1 MVYIFI
7 EISCTFAKMKRFI
20 ITLLLSY
27 TFFYNVYGQEPKH
40 VQAKNR
46 TAISSPESNTKNDSL
61 DFNTHYQ
68 VQTSDSSL
76 IKAKQKA
83 LIRLSEQ
90 AKADSVRN
98 KLPIFGWKASPRL
111 GERTF
116 VESDTSFIDFHQS
129 TIVDGKD
136 VAVSYLGNL
145 GSAAQTKIFF
155 NRPETSRFIF
165 QDAFEYWRK
174 KPEDQV
180 FLNTKVPYSNIFYQE
195 SGNKR
200 VSENRF
206 NAALSS
212 NFGKKLNIGM
222 DFDYIY
228 ARGFY
233 NSLSNK
239 GVSYD
244 LNSSYIGDKYSMQF
258 FFGFNSLYNRE
269 NGGITDP
276 RYITSPNLDELR
288 FSGNSADIPTR
299 LEDTWN
305 KLRGRYF
312 YLNHR
317 YDLGS
322 EEENVRLNDSTIVR
336 RKKHNYI
343 PPASIILTTYY
354 NDQRRRI
361 TSDDPRMD
369 NIFNPAIIF
378 PNESIK
384 YEGENINDFMSFYSL
399 KNTLSLAMNEGFR
412 KWVKFGLTA
421 FIEYDVRKYSVPGQA
436 PHLQTKDDENALT
449 LGGILSSDMGKHI
462 KYKASIEKNLLA
474 GDFALKGE
482 LSTLFSLK
490 DKDVSAKA
498 KAYIKTISPSYFQ
511 NHFSS
516 KYWNWNYDFND
527 TRRFFVGGEINIPLT
542 HTKISGGVEN
552 IQNYIYYDK
561 NGVAA
566 QKSGSVQVISLQL
579 DQQLKA
585 GIFHWDNRM
594 VYQMTSDDDVIPL
607 PDLSWYSNAYISSL
621 IAKVLHFQLGVDGH
635 FYTKYHVPGYNILT
649 MQYYN
654 QRDTK
659 IGNFPI
665 ATVYLNLL
673 LKNTRF
679 FIMYYN
685 VASSITNGDSFTV
698 PYYPVNPAGVRLG
711 LAWKFNN

>member
-1 MVYIFI
+1 
-7 EISCTFAKMKRFI
+7 MKRLI
-20 ITLLLSY
+20 ITIVLTY
-27 TFFYNVYGQEPKH
+27 IVFYGVYGQETKH
-40 VQAKNR
+40 IQARNVP
-46 TAISSPESNTKNDSL
+46 TVSSNPSKTSNDSL
-61 DFNTHYQ
+61 IDKSQPQNT
-68 VQTSDSSL
+68 SIDSSML
-76 IKAKQKA
+76 RIKQKA
-83 LIRLSEQ
+83 LLRLSEE
-90 AKADSVRN
+90 AKEDSIRR
-98 KLPIFGWKASPRL
+98 KLPIYGWKVSSRL
-111 GERTF
+111 GERKFVDLDTTF
-116 VESDTSFIDFHQS
+116 INYHQS
-129 TIVDGKD
+129 TITDGKD

-145 GSAAQTKIFF
+145 GSASETKIFF
-155 NRPETSRFIF
+155 NRPEASRFIF
-165 QDAFEYWRK
+165 QDAFTYWRK
-174 KPEDQV
+174 KPEDQI
-180 FLNTKVPYSNIFYQE
+180 FLNTKVPYSSIDYQE

-206 NAALSS
+206 SATLAS

-269 NGGITDP
+269 NGGITDS

-288 FSGNSADIPTR
+288 FSGNSVDIPTR

-317 YDLGS
+317 YDLGN
-322 EEENVRLNDSTIVR
+322 EEETVRLNDSTVVT
-336 RKKHNYI
+336 RKKQDYI

-354 NDQRRRI
+354 NDQRRSI
-361 TSDDPRMD
+361 TSDDQRMD
-369 NIFNPAIIF
+369 SIFNPTTIF
-378 PNESIK
+378 PNETIK
-384 YEGENINDFMSFYSL
+384 YTGENINDYMSFYSL
-399 KNTLSLAMNEGFR
+399 KNTLSLAMNEGFK

-421 FIEYDVRKYSVPGQA
+421 FIEYDIRKYSIPDKA
-436 PHLQTKDDENALT
+436 PHMQIKDDENAFT
-449 LGGILSSDMGKHI
+449 IGGILSSEMGKHI
-462 KYKASIEKNLLA
+462 RYRASIEKNFLA
-474 GDFALKGE
+474 GDFALRGE
-482 LSTLFSLK
+482 FTTLFSIN

-498 KAYIKTISPSYFQ
+498 KAYIKDISPSYFQ

-527 TRRFFVGGEINIPLT
+527 TRRYFVGGEINVPHT
-542 HTKISGGVEN
+542 RTKISGGVEN
-552 IQNYIYYDK
+552 LQNYIYYNK
-561 NGVAA
+561 NGIAA
-566 QKSGSVQVISLQL
+566 QKTGSVQVISLQL
-579 DQQLKA
+579 DQQLQA
-585 GIFHWDNRM
+585 GIFHWDNKM

-607 PDLSWYSNAYISSL
+607 PDLSWYSNAYITGL
-621 IAKVLHFQLGVDGH
+621 VAKVLHYQLGVDGH

-685 VASSITNGDSFTV
+685 AASSITNGDAFTV
-698 PYYPVNPAGVRLG
+698 PYYPVNPAGIRLG
-711 LAWKFNN
+711 LSWKFNN